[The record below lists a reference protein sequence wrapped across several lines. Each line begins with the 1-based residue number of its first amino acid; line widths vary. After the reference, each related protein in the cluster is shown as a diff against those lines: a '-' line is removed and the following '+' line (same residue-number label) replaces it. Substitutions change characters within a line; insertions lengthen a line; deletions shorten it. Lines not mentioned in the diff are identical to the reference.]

1 MWGGGGGAEAAEIE
15 DHAKAKLR
23 GSWVA
28 VRIFQQ
34 ALGCCHKLCH
44 IPGWRSEGREG
55 LGYKI

>member
-34 ALGCCHKLCH
+34 ALG
-44 IPGWRSEGREG
+44 
-55 LGYKI
+55 